1 MNQPLSN
8 SQTRDAEALLHTYAN
23 PLALRQ
29 TGVQT
34 IERGEGVR
42 VFDQA
47 GRPFIEAMSGLWC
60 AGLGFGNAELA
71 EAARVQME
79 KLPYYH
85 LFGGKSH
92 EPAVEL
98 AERIKALA
106 PGRMSRV
113 IFQSSG
119 SEANETQ
126 VKLAWYYNNARGLP
140 EKKKIISRI
149 RGYHGVTIVA
159 GSMTGLPY
167 NHRDFDLPV
176 DRILHADTPHHWKG
190 AEPGESEPDYA
201 ARLARSLEDLIQ
213 REGPD
218 TVAAFIAEPVMGA
231 GGVIIPPEGY
241 FPAIAE
247 VCRRHD
253 ILMIADE
260 VICGFGRTGQWF
272 GSQTLGYEP
281 DTISMAK
288 QLTGGF
294 LPLSAVAVNADIAET
309 VENHASGIGTFG
321 HGFTYGGHPVAAA
334 VGIRALDIYERDD
347 IPGHVRA
354 VAPRFAEH
362 IDRLAA
368 HPLVGEGRHLGLL
381 GALELAPDRSPRG
394 FTTPGKVGPKLQD
407 ELLARGV
414 IARALGD
421 TLALCPP
428 MIIAEAEIDELFA
441 PFEAA
446 LDATHDWAR
455 TEGHL
460 Q

>member
-8 SQTRDAEALLHTYAN
+8 SQTRDAEALLHTYVN
-23 PLALRQ
+23 PVALRR

-34 IERGEGVR
+34 IERGEGIR

-60 AGLGFGNAELA
+60 AGLGFGNSELA

-98 AERIKALA
+98 AERIKALT

-126 VKLAWYYNNARGLP
+126 VKLAWYYNNARGRP

-159 GSMTGLPY
+159 GS
-167 NHRDFDLPV
+167 H
-176 DRILHADTPHHWKG
+176 DRPALQPPRFRPARRPHPPRRHAPSL
-190 AEPGESEPDYA
+190 ERRR
-201 ARLARSLEDLIQ
+201 ARRERTRLRRPPRRRSLEDLIL

-309 VENHASGIGTFG
+309 VETHAAEIGTFG

-354 VAPRFAEH
+354 VAPRFAAH

-368 HPLVGEGRHLGLL
+368 HPLVGEGRRMGLL
-381 GALELAPDRSPRG
+381 GAFELAPDRSPKGSPR
-394 FTTPGKVGPKLQD
+394 P
-407 ELLARGV
+407 ARS
-414 IARALGD
+414 ARSSRTSCSRA
-421 TLALCPP
+421 ASS
-428 MIIAEAEIDELFA
+428 AA
-441 PFEAA
+441 PS
-446 LDATHDWAR
+446 ATRWRSAR
-455 TEGHL
+455 R
-460 Q
+460 